1 MHAIGVLE
9 RVTLLEFEGLNQ
21 EEQPPVEEQEV
32 QALEGGANNEEL
44 LECPDHQPSSFLE
57 GKPRSILSLLRFTNI
72 TLSIYTCLMH

>member
-44 LECPDHQPSSFLE
+44 LECPDHQPSSFLK